1 MLEAAPTLGGTT
13 LLVGQLPADTAVDAV
28 RSQIDRVRQKCGS
41 AFIALGWTEEGGKVP
56 LVVALTSDLVKKG
69 IKAGDIVKQL
79 AAIVGGSGGGKPDY
93 AQAGGKD
100 ASKLPDALKKAAE
113 LGGELLK

>member
-1 MLEAAPTLGGTT
+1 MTANIENKATCGAEQAARN
-13 LLVGQLPADTAVDAV
+13 V
-28 RSQIDRVRQKCGS
+28 RNCSFGRC
-41 AFIALGWTEEGGKVP
+41 WTEEGGKVP

-113 LGGELLK
+113 LGGELLKRDQH